1 MFIVHSTFDNGL
13 IFFDK
18 IFKVVSY
25 LDKKCTILCG
35 LTFFYKKK
43 NDEFKKYT
51 LKIQIKNCRIYFY
64 SGF

>member
-25 LDKKCTILCG
+25 LDKKYTILCG
-35 LTFFYKKK
+35 LTFFIKK
-43 NDEFKKYT
+43 NYELKNIYI

-64 SGF
+64 SVF